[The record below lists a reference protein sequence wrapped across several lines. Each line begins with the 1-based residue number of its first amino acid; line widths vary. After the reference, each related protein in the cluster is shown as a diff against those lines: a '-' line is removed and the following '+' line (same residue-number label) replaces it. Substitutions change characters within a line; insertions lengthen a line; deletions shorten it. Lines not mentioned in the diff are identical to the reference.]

1 MNTDALNN
9 DALLPQRPG
18 GHAPGAV
25 MAVLVHLGLIAA
37 LTLGVDW
44 RVREPDV
51 VSAELWAAVPQMAAP
66 PPLPD
71 VTPAPAPAPAPTPT
85 PVPPPPVPRAE
96 KPPPPREADIA
107 LEQERRRKLEAE
119 RNKAEQAADLAD
131 KKARDKAVQQ
141 ADAERKKAEQQAKD
155 KQAATD
161 KQAAADK
168 QAAKEKLADAE
179 QKKRDAERVA
189 REKADDERLA
199 RQREDNLRR
208 MRDQAGGTTGAT
220 AATGTAAQ
228 TAAPSASYAG
238 KVKAAVR
245 PNIVFTGNVAGG
257 AAAEV
262 EVNAAPGGSIISRR
276 LSRSSGNTDWDEAVL
291 RAIDKTQA
299 MPRDT
304 DGRVPAAL
312 IISFRPNE

>member
-1 MNTDALNN
+1 M
-9 DALLPQRPG
+9 
-18 GHAPGAV
+18 PGAL
-25 MAVLVHLGLIAA
+25 MAVLVHLGLITV

-44 RVREPDV
+44 RVREPEV
-51 VSAELWAAVPQMAAP
+51 VSAELWAAVPQTAAP
-66 PPLPD
+66 PPP
-71 VTPAPAPAPAPTPT
+71 PEIAPAPRPPAPTPAAA
-85 PVPPPPVPRAE
+85 PPPPPVARAE
-96 KPPPPREADIA
+96 TPLPQRDADIA
-107 LEQERRRKLEAE
+107 LEQDRRRKLEAE
-119 RNKAEQAADLAD
+119 RNKAELAD
-131 KKARDKAVQQ
+131 KKARDKAAQQ
-141 ADAERKKAEQQAKD
+141 AEAERKKAEQQARD

-161 KQAAADK
+161 KQAAKD
-168 QAAKEKLADAE
+168 KLADAE
-179 QKKRDAERVA
+179 QKKREAERVA

-199 RQREDNLRR
+199 RQREENLRR
-208 MRDQAGGTTGAT
+208 IIGQAGGTTGST
-220 AATGTAAQ
+220 AATGAAAQ

-245 PNIVFTGNVAGG
+245 PNIVFTGNVVTS

-276 LSRSSGNTDWDEAVL
+276 LSRSSGNADWDEAVL

-304 DGRVPAAL
+304 DGRVPATL